1 MNSRGNRGKVLFRS
15 SFPLDSGGERER
27 HVQIDKSIFFSTWN
41 IEEEKVEDLKKMED
55 KERRWKIKE
64 EDGRLRKK
72 EDIMQVNENIFTS
85 LWKIT
90 NEDEI
95 SRKNME
101 DLKKD

>member
-64 EDGRLRKK
+64 EDGR
-72 EDIMQVNENIFTS
+72 
-85 LWKIT
+85 
-90 NEDEI
+90 
-95 SRKNME
+95 
-101 DLKKD
+101 